1 MLPKL
6 KKFFKLS
13 SKKRLF
19 ILFFFFIFSGLFISL
34 SFAFKSK
41 DSKVS
46 NDYSN
51 GISLTINP
59 TQEDGSQILEE
70 TYSKQLLQNLHKR
83 LENAF
88 PSSIVSSAYGV
99 ENVWNIDITNIA
111 ANNLEQTNE
120 IKNIIIEKNN
130 LTLLPINATWSSQLF
145 NSTYN
150 NNSVFNSASKS
161 SGSYSLTFSSPSFYT
176 WAKSQLGTNTKV
188 IIWKNLEILKR
199 IVKNAIDNE
208 GYSGTL
214 YEFLFLQNR
223 TPENQPTTENGT
235 TLKTYFFKDEF
246 IDPLTN
252 KSYKATDF
260 IVSKNE
266 LSDFSLSG
274 QTKKTITIS
283 KDFGVANSNL
293 SSNDIENEFLNVEY
307 WISTYK
313 LNNYVLS
320 SRVANNGSH
329 AYFFLMISLI
339 TIFAFVS
346 IFVVINYG
354 YLGIFAII
362 LLAVIIF
369 LALLM
374 ISVFFGDYDSF
385 SVSAILLTLFI
396 SLDFIITFLSN
407 VKKQF
412 KLGNTVNKAAKN
424 TIKNHQKNWYLKA
437 IFLTLFVGIFYVVT
451 SSVLNQFSIIILIS
465 CLAVTLV
472 LIPCMFAVSKLL
484 TGLKYFENN
493 PKSIGFIKNKNDK
506 EIKQNVEK
514 EITKDS
520 TSIEILE
527 ANNEK
532 KELLEGSII
541 EFANQNE
548 EQKYNKF
555 EKSIT
560 SKKWIFIF
568 FGIILISAILML
580 IGNFINTGYTIFNG
594 WTLNN
599 TIPNQFSM
607 KISKIDNSLFTNEE
621 ISSIKQI
628 LFNNGIQEKNIS
640 LFDLQTFSIL
650 MNTTLS
656 NATINDISQQLT
668 NLYNLVIIPSTI
680 ISSDTFLIMRFTM
693 YGILIALI
701 IICALVLIWMDWV
714 KTLVLFLSFIISGLI
729 MAFVILVGGVK
740 FNLISATAIIFSFV
754 LLLSFM
760 LSFLSN
766 IHHKLKL
773 SRIELLTKDN
783 IKKIVYYEFFK
794 MIKLFLILNAIIIF
808 TFVLFIVLY
817 GSLPWQL
824 LLLNIIF
831 EFINISVLL
840 LFVPKML
847 ISFELRK
854 ARMMRKIINDNF
866 WDTEKIKEQ
875 SFKGVN
881 DIK

>member
-88 PSSIVSSAYGV
+88 PSSIVSSAYEV

-111 ANNLEQTNE
+111 IDNLEQTNE

-176 WAKSQLGTNTKV
+176 WAKSQNLGTKV

-235 TLKTYFFKDEF
+235 TLNTYFFKDEF

-293 SSNDIENEFLNVEY
+293 SSSDIENEYLNVEY

-313 LNNYVLS
+313 LNNYVLA
-320 SRVANNGSH
+320 SRVANNGSN

-548 EQKYNKF
+548 EKKYNKF

-640 LFDLQTFSIL
+640 IFDLQTFSIL

-729 MAFVILVGGVK
+729 ITFVILVGGVK

-766 IHHKLKL
+766 THHKLKL

-808 TFVLFIVLY
+808 TFVLFVVLY

-847 ISFELRK
+847 ISLELRK

>member
-88 PSSIVSSAYGV
+88 PSSIVSSAYEV

-111 ANNLEQTNE
+111 IDNLEQTNE

-145 NSTYN
+145 DSTYN
-150 NNSVFNSASKS
+150 NNSVFNSASNS
-161 SGSYSLTFSSPSFYT
+161 SGSYSLIFSSPSFYT
-176 WAKSQLGTNTKV
+176 WAKSQNLGTKV

-235 TLKTYFFKDEF
+235 TLNTYFFKDEF

-293 SSNDIENEFLNVEY
+293 SSSDIENEYLNVEY

-313 LNNYVLS
+313 LNNYVLA
-320 SRVANNGSH
+320 SRVANNGSN

-339 TIFAFVS
+339 TIFSFVS

-451 SSVLNQFSIIILIS
+451 SSVLNQFSIIILIL

-506 EIKQNVEK
+506 EIKQNIEK

-548 EQKYNKF
+548 EKKYNKF

-580 IGNFINTGYTIFNG
+580 VGNFINTGYTIFNG

-640 LFDLQTFSIL
+640 IFDLQTFSIL

-714 KTLVLFLSFIISGLI
+714 KTLILFLSFIISGLI
-729 MAFVILVGGVK
+729 ITFVILVGGVK

-766 IHHKLKL
+766 THHKLKL

-847 ISFELRK
+847 ISLELRK

>member
-88 PSSIVSSAYGV
+88 PSSIVSSAYEV

-111 ANNLEQTNE
+111 IDNPEQTNE

-150 NNSVFNSASKS
+150 NNSVFNSAIKS

-176 WAKSQLGTNTKV
+176 WAKSQNLGTKV

-223 TPENQPTTENGT
+223 TPENQPTTDNGT
-235 TLKTYFFKDEF
+235 TLNTYFFKDEF

-293 SSNDIENEFLNVEY
+293 SFNDIENEFLNVEY

-313 LNNYVLS
+313 LNNYVLA
-320 SRVANNGSH
+320 SRVANNGSN

-548 EQKYNKF
+548 EKKYNKF

-580 IGNFINTGYTIFNG
+580 VGNFINTGYTIFNG

-640 LFDLQTFSIL
+640 IFDLQTFSIL

-714 KTLVLFLSFIISGLI
+714 KTLILFLSFIISGLI

-766 IHHKLKL
+766 THHKLKL

-847 ISFELRK
+847 ISLELRK

>member
-88 PSSIVSSAYGV
+88 PSSIVSSAYEV

-111 ANNLEQTNE
+111 IDNLEQTNE

-161 SGSYSLTFSSPSFYT
+161 SGSYSLIFSSPSFYT
-176 WAKSQLGTNTKV
+176 WAKSQNLGTKV

-223 TPENQPTTENGT
+223 TPENQPTTDNGT
-235 TLKTYFFKDEF
+235 TLNTYFFKDEF

-313 LNNYVLS
+313 LNNYVLA
-320 SRVANNGSH
+320 SRVANNGSN

-472 LIPCMFAVSKLL
+472 LIPCLFAVSKLL

-548 EQKYNKF
+548 EKKYNKF

-560 SKKWIFIF
+560 SKKWIFIS

-580 IGNFINTGYTIFNG
+580 VGNFINTGYTIFNG

-640 LFDLQTFSIL
+640 IFDLQTFSIL

-714 KTLVLFLSFIISGLI
+714 KTLILFLSFIISGLI

-760 LSFLSN
+760 LSFLSK

-808 TFVLFIVLY
+808 TFVLFVVLY

-847 ISFELRK
+847 ISLELRK

>member
-88 PSSIVSSAYGV
+88 PSSIVSSAYEV

-111 ANNLEQTNE
+111 IDNLEQTNE

-176 WAKSQLGTNTKV
+176 WAKSQNLGTKV

-223 TPENQPTTENGT
+223 TPENQPTTDNGT

-313 LNNYVLS
+313 LNNYVLA
-320 SRVANNGSH
+320 SRVANNGSNG
-329 AYFFLMISLI
+329 YFFLMISLI

-548 EQKYNKF
+548 EKKYNKF

-640 LFDLQTFSIL
+640 IFDLQTFSIL

-729 MAFVILVGGVK
+729 ITFVILVGGVK

-766 IHHKLKL
+766 THHKLKL

-808 TFVLFIVLY
+808 TFVLFVVLY

-847 ISFELRK
+847 ISLELRK

>member
-88 PSSIVSSAYGV
+88 PSSIVSSAYEV

-111 ANNLEQTNE
+111 IDNLEQTNE

-145 NSTYN
+145 DSTYN
-150 NNSVFNSASKS
+150 NNSVFNSASNS
-161 SGSYSLTFSSPSFYT
+161 SGSYSLIFSSPSFYT
-176 WAKSQLGTNTKV
+176 WAKSQNLGTKV

-235 TLKTYFFKDEF
+235 TLNTYFFKDEF

-313 LNNYVLS
+313 LNNYVLA
-320 SRVANNGSH
+320 SRVANNGSN

-548 EQKYNKF
+548 EKKYNKF

-580 IGNFINTGYTIFNG
+580 VGNFINTGYTIFNG

-640 LFDLQTFSIL
+640 IFDLQTFSIL

-729 MAFVILVGGVK
+729 ITFVILVGGVK

-766 IHHKLKL
+766 THHKLKL

-808 TFVLFIVLY
+808 TFVLFVVLY

-847 ISFELRK
+847 ISLELRK

>member
-88 PSSIVSSAYGV
+88 PSSIVSSAYEV

-111 ANNLEQTNE
+111 IDNPEQTNE

-150 NNSVFNSASKS
+150 NNSVFNSAIKS

-176 WAKSQLGTNTKV
+176 WAKSQNLGTKV

-223 TPENQPTTENGT
+223 TPENQPTTDNGT
-235 TLKTYFFKDEF
+235 TLNTYFFKDEF

-293 SSNDIENEFLNVEY
+293 SFNDIENEFLNVEY

-313 LNNYVLS
+313 LNNYVLA
-320 SRVANNGSH
+320 SRVANNGSN

-548 EQKYNKF
+548 EKKYNKF

-580 IGNFINTGYTIFNG
+580 VGNFINTGYTIFNG

-640 LFDLQTFSIL
+640 IFDLQTFSIL

-714 KTLVLFLSFIISGLI
+714 KTLILFLSFIISGLI

-754 LLLSFM
+754 LLLSSM

-808 TFVLFIVLY
+808 TFVLFVVLY

-847 ISFELRK
+847 ISLELRK

>member
-88 PSSIVSSAYGV
+88 PSSIVSSAYAV

-111 ANNLEQTNE
+111 IDNLEQTNE

-150 NNSVFNSASKS
+150 NNSVFNSANKS

-176 WAKSQLGTNTKV
+176 WAKSQNLGTKV

-235 TLKTYFFKDEF
+235 TLNTYFFKDEF

-293 SSNDIENEFLNVEY
+293 SSSDIENEFLNVEY

-313 LNNYVLS
+313 LNNYVLA
-320 SRVANNGSH
+320 SRVANNGSN

-385 SVSAILLTLFI
+385 SISAILLTLFI

-541 EFANQNE
+541 EFANHNE
-548 EQKYNKF
+548 EKKYNKF

-560 SKKWIFIF
+560 SKKWIFIS

-580 IGNFINTGYTIFNG
+580 VGNFINTGYTIFNG

-640 LFDLQTFSIL
+640 IFDLQTFSIL

-714 KTLVLFLSFIISGLI
+714 KTLILFLSFIISGLI
-729 MAFVILVGGVK
+729 ITFVILVGGVK

-766 IHHKLKL
+766 THHKLKL

-847 ISFELRK
+847 ISLELRK

>member
-1 MLPKL
+1 M
-6 KKFFKLS
+6 
-13 SKKRLF
+13 
-19 ILFFFFIFSGLFISL
+19 FISL

-59 TQEDGSQILEE
+59 TKEDGSQILEE

-88 PSSIVSSAYGV
+88 PSSIVSSAYEV
-99 ENVWNIDITNIA
+99 ENVWNIDITSIA
-111 ANNLEQTNE
+111 IDNLEQTNE

-150 NNSVFNSASKS
+150 NNSVFNSASNS

-176 WAKSQLGTNTKV
+176 WAKSQNLGTKV

-223 TPENQPTTENGT
+223 TPENQPTTDNGT
-235 TLKTYFFKDEF
+235 TLNTYFFKDEF

-313 LNNYVLS
+313 LNNYVLA
-320 SRVANNGSH
+320 SRVANNGSN

-385 SVSAILLTLFI
+385 SISAILLTLFI

-548 EQKYNKF
+548 EKKYNKF

-580 IGNFINTGYTIFNG
+580 VGNFINTGYTIFNG

-640 LFDLQTFSIL
+640 IFDLQTFSIL

-729 MAFVILVGGVK
+729 ITFVILVGGVK

-754 LLLSFM
+754 LLLSSM

-808 TFVLFIVLY
+808 TFVLFVVLY

-847 ISFELRK
+847 ISLELRK

>member
-88 PSSIVSSAYGV
+88 PSSIVSSAYEV
-99 ENVWNIDITNIA
+99 ENVWNIDITNISID
-111 ANNLEQTNE
+111 NLEQTNE

-150 NNSVFNSASKS
+150 NNSVFNSASNS
-161 SGSYSLTFSSPSFYT
+161 SGSYSLIFSSPSFYT
-176 WAKSQLGTNTKV
+176 WAKSRNLGTKV

-223 TPENQPTTENGT
+223 TPENQPTTDNGT
-235 TLKTYFFKDEF
+235 TLNTYFFKDEF

-313 LNNYVLS
+313 LNNYVLA
-320 SRVANNGSH
+320 SRVANNGSN

-451 SSVLNQFSIIILIS
+451 SSVLNQFSIIILIL

-640 LFDLQTFSIL
+640 IFDLQTLSIL

-766 IHHKLKL
+766 THHKLKL

-847 ISFELRK
+847 ISLELRK

>member
-83 LENAF
+83 LENVF
-88 PSSIVSSAYGV
+88 PSSIVSSAYEV

-111 ANNLEQTNE
+111 IDNLEQTNE

-145 NSTYN
+145 DSTYN
-150 NNSVFNSASKS
+150 NNSVFNSASNS
-161 SGSYSLTFSSPSFYT
+161 SGSYSLIFSSPSFYT
-176 WAKSQLGTNTKV
+176 WAKSQNLGTKV

-235 TLKTYFFKDEF
+235 TLNTYFFKDEF

-313 LNNYVLS
+313 LNNYVLA
-320 SRVANNGSH
+320 SRVANNGSN

-548 EQKYNKF
+548 EKKYNKF

-640 LFDLQTFSIL
+640 LLDLQAFSIL

-714 KTLVLFLSFIISGLI
+714 KTLILFLSFIISGLI
-729 MAFVILVGGVK
+729 ITFVILVGGVK

-766 IHHKLKL
+766 THHKLKL

-794 MIKLFLILNAIIIF
+794 MIKLFLILNAIIIL

-847 ISFELRK
+847 ISLELRK

>member
-88 PSSIVSSAYGV
+88 PSSIVSSAYEV

-111 ANNLEQTNE
+111 IDNLEQTNE

-161 SGSYSLTFSSPSFYT
+161 SGSYSLIFSSPSFYT
-176 WAKSQLGTNTKV
+176 WAKSQNLGTKV

-223 TPENQPTTENGT
+223 TPENQPTTDNGT
-235 TLKTYFFKDEF
+235 TLNTYFFKDEF

-313 LNNYVLS
+313 LNNYVLA
-320 SRVANNGSH
+320 SRVANNGSN

-472 LIPCMFAVSKLL
+472 LIPCLFAVSKLL

-548 EQKYNKF
+548 EKKYNKF

-560 SKKWIFIF
+560 SKKWIFIS

-580 IGNFINTGYTIFNG
+580 VGNFINTGYTIFNG

-640 LFDLQTFSIL
+640 IFDLQTFSIL

-714 KTLVLFLSFIISGLI
+714 KTLILFLSFIISGLI

-754 LLLSFM
+754 LLLSSM

-808 TFVLFIVLY
+808 TFVLFVVLY

-847 ISFELRK
+847 ISLELRK

>member
-1 MLPKL
+1 
-6 KKFFKLS
+6 
-13 SKKRLF
+13 
-19 ILFFFFIFSGLFISL
+19 
-34 SFAFKSK
+34 
-41 DSKVS
+41 
-46 NDYSN
+46 
-51 GISLTINP
+51 
-59 TQEDGSQILEE
+59 
-70 TYSKQLLQNLHKR
+70 
-83 LENAF
+83 
-88 PSSIVSSAYGV
+88 
-99 ENVWNIDITNIA
+99 
-111 ANNLEQTNE
+111 
-120 IKNIIIEKNN
+120 
-130 LTLLPINATWSSQLF
+130 
-145 NSTYN
+145 
-150 NNSVFNSASKS
+150 
-161 SGSYSLTFSSPSFYT
+161 
-176 WAKSQLGTNTKV
+176 
-188 IIWKNLEILKR
+188 
-199 IVKNAIDNE
+199 
-208 GYSGTL
+208 
-214 YEFLFLQNR
+214 
-223 TPENQPTTENGT
+223 
-235 TLKTYFFKDEF
+235 
-246 IDPLTN
+246 
-252 KSYKATDF
+252 
-260 IVSKNE
+260 
-266 LSDFSLSG
+266 
-274 QTKKTITIS
+274 
-283 KDFGVANSNL
+283 
-293 SSNDIENEFLNVEY
+293 
-307 WISTYK
+307 
-313 LNNYVLS
+313 
-320 SRVANNGSH
+320 
-329 AYFFLMISLI
+329 MISLI

-451 SSVLNQFSIIILIS
+451 SSVLNQFSIIILIL

-580 IGNFINTGYTIFNG
+580 VGNFINTGYTIFNG

-640 LFDLQTFSIL
+640 IFDLQTFSIL

-680 ISSDTFLIMRFTM
+680 ISSDTFAIMRFTM

-714 KTLVLFLSFIISGLI
+714 KTLILFLSFIISGLI

-754 LLLSFM
+754 LLLSSM

-847 ISFELRK
+847 ISLELRK

>member
-88 PSSIVSSAYGV
+88 PSSIVSSAYEV

-111 ANNLEQTNE
+111 IDNLEQTNE

-150 NNSVFNSASKS
+150 NNSVFNSASNS
-161 SGSYSLTFSSPSFYT
+161 SGSYSLIFSSPSFYT
-176 WAKSQLGTNTKV
+176 WAKSQNLGTKV

-223 TPENQPTTENGT
+223 TPENQPTTDNGT
-235 TLKTYFFKDEF
+235 TLNTYFFKDEF

-313 LNNYVLS
+313 LNNYVLA
-320 SRVANNGSH
+320 SRVANNGSN

-451 SSVLNQFSIIILIS
+451 SSVLNQFSIIILIL

-640 LFDLQTFSIL
+640 IFDLQTLSIL

-766 IHHKLKL
+766 THHKLKL

-808 TFVLFIVLY
+808 TFVLFIALY
-817 GSLPWQL
+817 GSLNWQF

-847 ISFELRK
+847 ISLELRK

>member
-88 PSSIVSSAYGV
+88 PSSIVSSAYEV

-111 ANNLEQTNE
+111 IDNLEQTNE

-176 WAKSQLGTNTKV
+176 WAKSQNLGTKV

-223 TPENQPTTENGT
+223 TPENQPTTDNGT
-235 TLKTYFFKDEF
+235 TLNTYFFKDEF

-313 LNNYVLS
+313 LNNYVLA
-320 SRVANNGSH
+320 SRVANNGSN

-451 SSVLNQFSIIILIS
+451 SSVLNQFSIIILIL

-493 PKSIGFIKNKNDK
+493 PKSIAFIKNKNDE

-548 EQKYNKF
+548 EKKYNKF

-580 IGNFINTGYTIFNG
+580 VGNFINTGYTIFNG

-640 LFDLQTFSIL
+640 IFDLQTFSIL

-754 LLLSFM
+754 LLLSSM

-847 ISFELRK
+847 ISLELRK

>member
-88 PSSIVSSAYGV
+88 PSSIVSSAYEV

-111 ANNLEQTNE
+111 IDNLEQTNE

-150 NNSVFNSASKS
+150 NNSVFNSASNS
-161 SGSYSLTFSSPSFYT
+161 SGSYSLIFSSPSFYT
-176 WAKSQLGTNTKV
+176 WAKSQNLGTKV

-223 TPENQPTTENGT
+223 TPENQPTTDNGT

-313 LNNYVLS
+313 LNNYVLA
-320 SRVANNGSH
+320 SRVANNGSN

-628 LFNNGIQEKNIS
+628 LFNNSIQEKNIS
-640 LFDLQTFSIL
+640 IFDLQTFSIL

-766 IHHKLKL
+766 THHKLKL

-808 TFVLFIVLY
+808 TFVLFVVLY

-847 ISFELRK
+847 ISLELRK

>member
-88 PSSIVSSAYGV
+88 PSSIVSSAYEV

-111 ANNLEQTNE
+111 IDNLEQTNE

-145 NSTYN
+145 DSTYN
-150 NNSVFNSASKS
+150 NNSVFNSASNS
-161 SGSYSLTFSSPSFYT
+161 SGSYSLIFSSPSFYT
-176 WAKSQLGTNTKV
+176 WAKSQNLGTKV

-235 TLKTYFFKDEF
+235 TLNTYFFKDEF

-293 SSNDIENEFLNVEY
+293 SSSDIENEYLNVEY

-313 LNNYVLS
+313 LNNYVLA
-320 SRVANNGSH
+320 SRVANNGSN

-339 TIFAFVS
+339 TIFSFVS

-451 SSVLNQFSIIILIS
+451 SSVLNQFSIIILIL

-506 EIKQNVEK
+506 EIKQNIEK

-548 EQKYNKF
+548 EKKYNKF

-580 IGNFINTGYTIFNG
+580 VGNFINTGYTIFNG

-714 KTLVLFLSFIISGLI
+714 KTLILFLSFIISGLI
-729 MAFVILVGGVK
+729 ITFVILVGGVK

-808 TFVLFIVLY
+808 TFVLFVVLY
-817 GSLPWQL
+817 GSLPWEF

-847 ISFELRK
+847 ISLELAK

>member
-70 TYSKQLLQNLHKR
+70 THSKQLLQNLHKR

-88 PSSIVSSAYGV
+88 PSSIVSSAYEV

-111 ANNLEQTNE
+111 IDNLEQTNE

-176 WAKSQLGTNTKV
+176 WAKSQNLGTKV

-223 TPENQPTTENGT
+223 TPENQPTTDNGT

-313 LNNYVLS
+313 LNNYVLA
-320 SRVANNGSH
+320 SRVANNGSN

-472 LIPCMFAVSKLL
+472 LIPCLFAVSKLL

-493 PKSIGFIKNKNDK
+493 PKSIAFIKNKNDK

-560 SKKWIFIF
+560 SKKWIFIS

-580 IGNFINTGYTIFNG
+580 VGNFINTGYTIFNG

-640 LFDLQTFSIL
+640 IFDLQTFSIL

-766 IHHKLKL
+766 THHKLKL

-847 ISFELRK
+847 ISLELRK

>member
-59 TQEDGSQILEE
+59 TQEDASQILEE

-88 PSSIVSSAYGV
+88 PSSIVSSAYEV

-111 ANNLEQTNE
+111 IDNLEQTNE

-150 NNSVFNSASKS
+150 NNSVFNSAIKS

-176 WAKSQLGTNTKV
+176 WAKSQNLGTKV

-235 TLKTYFFKDEF
+235 TLNTYFFKDEF

-313 LNNYVLS
+313 LNNYVLA
-320 SRVANNGSH
+320 SRVANNGSN

-548 EQKYNKF
+548 EKKYNKF

-580 IGNFINTGYTIFNG
+580 VGNFINTGYTIFNG

-640 LFDLQTFSIL
+640 IFDLQTFSIL

-766 IHHKLKL
+766 THHKLKL

-808 TFVLFIVLY
+808 TFVLFVVLY

-847 ISFELRK
+847 ISLELRK

>member
-88 PSSIVSSAYGV
+88 PSSIVSSAYEV

-111 ANNLEQTNE
+111 IDNLEQTNE

-176 WAKSQLGTNTKV
+176 WAKSQNLGTKV

-223 TPENQPTTENGT
+223 TPENQPTTDNGT
-235 TLKTYFFKDEF
+235 TLNTYFFKDEF

-313 LNNYVLS
+313 LNNYVLA
-320 SRVANNGSH
+320 SRVANNGSN

-451 SSVLNQFSIIILIS
+451 SSVLNQFSIIILIL

-493 PKSIGFIKNKNDK
+493 PKSIAFIKNKNDK

-560 SKKWIFIF
+560 SKKWIFIS

-640 LFDLQTFSIL
+640 IFDLQTFSIL

-754 LLLSFM
+754 LLLSSM

-808 TFVLFIVLY
+808 TFVLFVVLY

-847 ISFELRK
+847 ISLELRK

>member
-88 PSSIVSSAYGV
+88 PSSIVSSAYEV

-111 ANNLEQTNE
+111 IDNLEQTNE

-145 NSTYN
+145 DSTYN
-150 NNSVFNSASKS
+150 NNSVFNSASNS

-176 WAKSQLGTNTKV
+176 WAKSQNLGTKV

-223 TPENQPTTENGT
+223 TPENQPTTDNGT
-235 TLKTYFFKDEF
+235 TLNTYFFKDEF

-313 LNNYVLS
+313 LNNYVLA
-320 SRVANNGSH
+320 SRVANNGSN

-385 SVSAILLTLFI
+385 SISAILLTLFI

-580 IGNFINTGYTIFNG
+580 VGNFINTGYTIFNG

-714 KTLVLFLSFIISGLI
+714 KTLILFLSFIISGLI
-729 MAFVILVGGVK
+729 ITFVILVGGVK

-808 TFVLFIVLY
+808 TFVLFVVLY
-817 GSLPWQL
+817 GSLPWEF

-847 ISFELRK
+847 ISLELAK

>member
-88 PSSIVSSAYGV
+88 PSSIVSSAYEV

-111 ANNLEQTNE
+111 IDNPEQTNE

-150 NNSVFNSASKS
+150 NNSVFNSAIKS

-176 WAKSQLGTNTKV
+176 WAKSQNLGTKV

-223 TPENQPTTENGT
+223 TPENQPTTDNGT
-235 TLKTYFFKDEF
+235 TLNTYFFKDEF

-313 LNNYVLS
+313 LNNYVLA
-320 SRVANNGSH
+320 SRVANNGSN

-548 EQKYNKF
+548 EKKYNKF

-580 IGNFINTGYTIFNG
+580 VGNFINTGYTIFNG

-640 LFDLQTFSIL
+640 IFDLQTFSIL

-740 FNLISATAIIFSFV
+740 FNLISATAIIFSF
-754 LLLSFM
+754 M

-766 IHHKLKL
+766 THHKLKL

-847 ISFELRK
+847 ISLELRK

>member
-88 PSSIVSSAYGV
+88 PSSIVSSAYEV

-111 ANNLEQTNE
+111 IDNLEQTNE

-161 SGSYSLTFSSPSFYT
+161 SGSYSLIFSSPSFYT
-176 WAKSQLGTNTKV
+176 WAKSQNLGTKV

-223 TPENQPTTENGT
+223 TPENQPTTDNGT
-235 TLKTYFFKDEF
+235 TLNTYFFKDEF

-293 SSNDIENEFLNVEY
+293 SSSDIENEYLNVEY

-313 LNNYVLS
+313 LNNYVLA
-320 SRVANNGSH
+320 SRVANNGSN

-493 PKSIGFIKNKNDK
+493 PKSIAFIKNKNDK

-560 SKKWIFIF
+560 SKKWIFISL
-568 FGIILISAILML
+568 GIILISAILML

-640 LFDLQTFSIL
+640 IFDLQTFSIL

-714 KTLVLFLSFIISGLI
+714 KTLVLFLSFIILGLI

-766 IHHKLKL
+766 THHKLKL

-847 ISFELRK
+847 ISLELRK

>member
-88 PSSIVSSAYGV
+88 PSSIVSSAYEV

-111 ANNLEQTNE
+111 IDNLEQTNE

-150 NNSVFNSASKS
+150 NNSVFNSASNS

-176 WAKSQLGTNTKV
+176 WAKSQNLGTKV

-223 TPENQPTTENGT
+223 TPENQPTTDNGT

-313 LNNYVLS
+313 LNNYVLA
-320 SRVANNGSH
+320 SRVANNGSN

-362 LLAVIIF
+362 LFAVIIF

-472 LIPCMFAVSKLL
+472 LIPCLFAVSKLL

-548 EQKYNKF
+548 EKKYNKF

-560 SKKWIFIF
+560 SKKWIFIS

-580 IGNFINTGYTIFNG
+580 VGNFINTGYTIFNG

-640 LFDLQTFSIL
+640 IFDLQTFSIL

-766 IHHKLKL
+766 THHKLKL

-808 TFVLFIVLY
+808 TFVLFVVLY

-831 EFINISVLL
+831 EFINILVLL

>member
-88 PSSIVSSAYGV
+88 PSSIVSSAYEV

-111 ANNLEQTNE
+111 IDNLEQTNE

-150 NNSVFNSASKS
+150 NNSVFNSASNS
-161 SGSYSLTFSSPSFYT
+161 SGSYSLIFSSPSFYT
-176 WAKSQLGTNTKV
+176 WAKSRNLGTKV

-223 TPENQPTTENGT
+223 TPENQPTTDNGT
-235 TLKTYFFKDEF
+235 TLNTYFFKDEF

-313 LNNYVLS
+313 LNNYVLA
-320 SRVANNGSH
+320 SRVANNGSN

-451 SSVLNQFSIIILIS
+451 SSVLNQFSIIILIL

-640 LFDLQTFSIL
+640 IFDLQTLSIL

-766 IHHKLKL
+766 THHKLKL

-847 ISFELRK
+847 ISLELRK

>member
-88 PSSIVSSAYGV
+88 PSSIVSSAYEV

-111 ANNLEQTNE
+111 IDNLEQTNE

-176 WAKSQLGTNTKV
+176 WAKSQNLGTKV

-223 TPENQPTTENGT
+223 TPENQPTTDNGT
-235 TLKTYFFKDEF
+235 TLNTYFFKDEF

-313 LNNYVLS
+313 LNNYVLA
-320 SRVANNGSH
+320 SRVANNGSN

-465 CLAVTLV
+465 CLAVALV

-640 LFDLQTFSIL
+640 IFDLQTFSIL

-766 IHHKLKL
+766 THHKLKL

-847 ISFELRK
+847 ISLELRK

>member
-88 PSSIVSSAYGV
+88 PSSIVSSAYEV

-111 ANNLEQTNE
+111 IDNPEQTNE

-150 NNSVFNSASKS
+150 NNSVFNSAIKS

-176 WAKSQLGTNTKV
+176 WAKSQNLGTKV

-223 TPENQPTTENGT
+223 TPENQPTTDNGT
-235 TLKTYFFKDEF
+235 TLNTYFFKDEF

-293 SSNDIENEFLNVEY
+293 SFNDIENEFLNVEY

-313 LNNYVLS
+313 LNNYVLA
-320 SRVANNGSH
+320 SRVANNGSN

-548 EQKYNKF
+548 EKKYNKF

-580 IGNFINTGYTIFNG
+580 VGNFINTGYTIFNG

-640 LFDLQTFSIL
+640 IFDLQTFSIL

-714 KTLVLFLSFIISGLI
+714 KTLILFLSFIISGLI

-754 LLLSFM
+754 LLLSSM

-847 ISFELRK
+847 ISLELRK

>member
-88 PSSIVSSAYGV
+88 PSSIVSSAYEV

-111 ANNLEQTNE
+111 IDNLEQTNE

-176 WAKSQLGTNTKV
+176 WAKSQNLGTKV

-223 TPENQPTTENGT
+223 TPENQPTTDNGT
-235 TLKTYFFKDEF
+235 TLNTYFFKDEF

-313 LNNYVLS
+313 LNNYVLA
-320 SRVANNGSH
+320 SRVANNGSN

-640 LFDLQTFSIL
+640 IFDLQTLSIL

-766 IHHKLKL
+766 THHKLKL

-847 ISFELRK
+847 ISLELRK

>member
-88 PSSIVSSAYGV
+88 PSSIVSSAYEV

-111 ANNLEQTNE
+111 IDNLEQTNE

-150 NNSVFNSASKS
+150 NNSVFNSANKS

-176 WAKSQLGTNTKV
+176 WAKSQNLGTKV

-223 TPENQPTTENGT
+223 TPENQPTTDNGT

-313 LNNYVLS
+313 LNNYVLA
-320 SRVANNGSH
+320 SRVANNGSN

-580 IGNFINTGYTIFNG
+580 VGNFINTGYTIFNG

-640 LFDLQTFSIL
+640 IFDLQTLSIL

-766 IHHKLKL
+766 THHKLKL

-847 ISFELRK
+847 ISLELRK

>member
-88 PSSIVSSAYGV
+88 PSSIVSSAYEV

-111 ANNLEQTNE
+111 IDNPEQTNE

-150 NNSVFNSASKS
+150 NNSVFNSAIKS

-176 WAKSQLGTNTKV
+176 WAKSQNLGTKV

-223 TPENQPTTENGT
+223 TPENQPTTDNGT
-235 TLKTYFFKDEF
+235 TLNTYFFKDEF

-313 LNNYVLS
+313 LNNYVLA
-320 SRVANNGSH
+320 SRVANNGSN

-548 EQKYNKF
+548 EKKYNKF

-580 IGNFINTGYTIFNG
+580 VGNFINTGYTIFNG

-640 LFDLQTFSIL
+640 IFDLQTFSIL

-714 KTLVLFLSFIISGLI
+714 KTLILFLSFIISGLI

-754 LLLSFM
+754 LLLSSM

-808 TFVLFIVLY
+808 TFVLFVVLY

-847 ISFELRK
+847 ISLELRK

>member
-88 PSSIVSSAYGV
+88 PSSIVSSAYEV

-111 ANNLEQTNE
+111 IDNLEQTNE

-176 WAKSQLGTNTKV
+176 WAKSQNLGTKV

-223 TPENQPTTENGT
+223 TPENQPTTDNGT
-235 TLKTYFFKDEF
+235 TLNTYFFKDEF

-313 LNNYVLS
+313 LNNYVLA
-320 SRVANNGSH
+320 SRVANNGSN

-451 SSVLNQFSIIILIS
+451 SSVLNQFSIIILIL

-527 ANNEK
+527 TNNEK

-548 EQKYNKF
+548 EKKYNKF

-580 IGNFINTGYTIFNG
+580 VGNFINTGYTIFNG

-640 LFDLQTFSIL
+640 IFDLQTFSIL

-766 IHHKLKL
+766 THHKLKL

-847 ISFELRK
+847 ISLELRK

>member
-88 PSSIVSSAYGV
+88 PSSIVSSAYEV

-111 ANNLEQTNE
+111 IDNLEQTNE

-150 NNSVFNSASKS
+150 NNSVFNSASNS
-161 SGSYSLTFSSPSFYT
+161 SGSYSLIFSSPSFYT
-176 WAKSQLGTNTKV
+176 WAKSQNLGTKV

-223 TPENQPTTENGT
+223 TPENQPTTDNGT

-293 SSNDIENEFLNVEY
+293 SSSDIENEFLNVEY

-313 LNNYVLS
+313 LNNYVLA
-320 SRVANNGSH
+320 SRVANNGSN

-640 LFDLQTFSIL
+640 IFDLQTFSIL

-766 IHHKLKL
+766 THHKLKL

-808 TFVLFIVLY
+808 TFVLFIALY
-817 GSLPWQL
+817 GSLNWQF

-847 ISFELRK
+847 ISLELRK

>member
-88 PSSIVSSAYGV
+88 PSSIVSSAYEV

-111 ANNLEQTNE
+111 IDNLEQTNE

-145 NSTYN
+145 DSTYN
-150 NNSVFNSASKS
+150 NNSVFNSASNS

-176 WAKSQLGTNTKV
+176 WAKSQNLGTKV

-223 TPENQPTTENGT
+223 TPENQPTTDNGT
-235 TLKTYFFKDEF
+235 TLNTYFFKDEF

-313 LNNYVLS
+313 LNNYVLA
-320 SRVANNGSH
+320 SRVANNGSN

-385 SVSAILLTLFI
+385 SISAILLTLFI

-548 EQKYNKF
+548 EKKYNKF

-580 IGNFINTGYTIFNG
+580 VGNFINTGYTIFNG

-714 KTLVLFLSFIISGLI
+714 KTLILFLSFIISGLI
-729 MAFVILVGGVK
+729 ITFVILVGGVK

-808 TFVLFIVLY
+808 TFVLFVVLY
-817 GSLPWQL
+817 GSLPWEF

-847 ISFELRK
+847 ISLELAK

>member
-59 TQEDGSQILEE
+59 TKEDGSQILEE

-88 PSSIVSSAYGV
+88 PSSIVSSAYEV

-111 ANNLEQTNE
+111 IDNLEQTNE

-150 NNSVFNSASKS
+150 NNSVFNSANKS

-176 WAKSQLGTNTKV
+176 WAKSQNLGTKV

-640 LFDLQTFSIL
+640 IFDLQTFSIL

-754 LLLSFM
+754 LLLSSM

>member
-1 MLPKL
+1 MLTKL
-6 KKFFKLS
+6 KNFFKLS
-13 SKKRLF
+13 TKKRWI
-19 ILFFFFIFSGLFISL
+19 ILVFLFIFSGLFISL

-41 DSKVS
+41 DTKVS
-46 NDYSN
+46 NDYKN

-59 TQEDGSQILEE
+59 IQDNGSQILEE
-70 TYSKQLLQNLHKR
+70 TYSRQLLQNLHKR
-83 LENAF
+83 LENSF
-88 PSSIVSSAYGV
+88 PNSIISSAYEP
-99 ENVWNIDITNIA
+99 ENVWNIDITNIDI
-111 ANNLEQTNE
+111 NNADQTKE
-120 IKNIIIEKNN
+120 IINSITNKNY
-130 LTLLPINATWSSQLF
+130 LTLLPINATLNSKLF
-145 NSTYN
+145 NSTFD
-150 NNSVFNSASKS
+150 NNSVFNSATS
-161 SGSYSLTFSSPSFYT
+161 SSTSYSLAFNSSSFYQ
-176 WAKSQLGTNTKV
+176 WALDQNLGSKI
-188 IIWKNLEILKR
+188 IIWKNLEILQR
-199 IVKNAIDNE
+199 IVANAVNNDS
-208 GYSGTL
+208 YSGTL
-214 YEFLFLQNR
+214 YEFLFQQNR
-223 TPENQPTTENGT
+223 TPENQTSTENGT
-235 TLKTYFFKDEF
+235 TLNTYFFKEEF

-266 LSDFSLSG
+266 LSDFNLSG
-274 QTKKTITIS
+274 SSKKTITIS
-283 KDFGVANSNL
+283 KDFGVANSSL
-293 SSNDIENEFLNVEY
+293 SSKDIQNEYLDVDF

-320 SRVANNGSH
+320 SRTANNGTN
-329 AYFFLMISLI
+329 AYIFLMISLI
-339 TIFAFVS
+339 TIFAVVS

-412 KLGNTVNKAAKN
+412 KLGNTVNKATKN

-437 IFLTLFVGIFYVVT
+437 IFLTLFVGVFYAVT

-472 LIPCMFAVSKLL
+472 LIPCMFVASKLL

-493 PKSIGFIKNKNDK
+493 PKSIGFIKNKNTK

-527 ANNEK
+527 VNNKK
-532 KELLEGSII
+532 KELLEESII

-555 EKSIT
+555 EKTIT

-580 IGNFINTGYTIFNG
+580 IVNFINTGYTIFNG

-599 TIPNQFSM
+599 TIPDQFSM

-628 LFNNGIQEKNIS
+628 LFNNGIEEKNIS
-640 LFDLQTFSIL
+640 LLDLQTFSIL
-650 MNTTLS
+650 MNTTLP
-656 NATINDISQQLT
+656 NTTINDISQQLT
-668 NLYNLVIIPSTI
+668 NLYNLIIIPSNI
-680 ISSDTFLIMRFTM
+680 ISSDTFAIMRFTM

-714 KTLVLFLSFIISGLI
+714 KTSILFLSFIISGLI
-729 MAFVILVGGVK
+729 ITFVILVGSVK
-740 FNLISATAIIFSFV
+740 FNLSLATAIIFSFV

-760 LSFLSN
+760 LSFLSK
-766 IHHKLKL
+766 IHYKLKL

-794 MIKLFLILNAIIIF
+794 MIKLFLIFNAIIIF
-808 TFVLFIVLY
+808 TFVLFIALY
-817 GSLPWQL
+817 GSLPWQF

-831 EFINISVLL
+831 EFINISILL
-840 LFVPKML
+840 LFVPRML
-847 ISFELRK
+847 ISFELSK
-854 ARMMRKIINDNF
+854 ARMLRKIINDNF

-875 SFKGVN
+875 SFKGIN

>member
-88 PSSIVSSAYGV
+88 PSSIVSSAYEV

-111 ANNLEQTNE
+111 IDNLEQTNE

-150 NNSVFNSASKS
+150 NNSVFNSASNS
-161 SGSYSLTFSSPSFYT
+161 SGSYSLIFSSPSFYT
-176 WAKSQLGTNTKV
+176 WAKSQNLGTKV

-235 TLKTYFFKDEF
+235 TLNTYFFKDEF

-293 SSNDIENEFLNVEY
+293 SSSDIENEYLNVEY

-313 LNNYVLS
+313 LNNYVLA
-320 SRVANNGSH
+320 SRVANNGSN

-548 EQKYNKF
+548 EKKYNKF

-640 LFDLQTFSIL
+640 LLDLQAFSIL

-729 MAFVILVGGVK
+729 ITFVILVGGVK

-766 IHHKLKL
+766 THHKLKL

-808 TFVLFIVLY
+808 TFVLFVVLY

-847 ISFELRK
+847 ISLELRK

>member
-88 PSSIVSSAYGV
+88 PSSIVSSAYEV

-111 ANNLEQTNE
+111 IDNLEQTNE

-150 NNSVFNSASKS
+150 NNSVFNSASNS
-161 SGSYSLTFSSPSFYT
+161 SGNYSLIFSSPSFYT
-176 WAKSQLGTNTKV
+176 WAKSQNLGTKV

-223 TPENQPTTENGT
+223 TPENQPTTDNGT
-235 TLKTYFFKDEF
+235 TLNTYFFKDEF

-313 LNNYVLS
+313 LNNYVLA
-320 SRVANNGSH
+320 SRVANNGSN

-472 LIPCMFAVSKLL
+472 LIPCLFAVSKLL

-548 EQKYNKF
+548 EKKYNKF

-560 SKKWIFIF
+560 SKKWIFIS

-580 IGNFINTGYTIFNG
+580 VGNFINTGYTIFNG

-640 LFDLQTFSIL
+640 IFDLQTFSIL

-714 KTLVLFLSFIISGLI
+714 KTLILFLSFIISGLI

-754 LLLSFM
+754 LLLSSM

-808 TFVLFIVLY
+808 TFVLFVVLY

-847 ISFELRK
+847 ISLELRK